1 MYVWLFFQWVN
12 GFITMIIS
20 KLEQKDVHRGKF
32 IMNSDPRISA
42 LSQISLDKM
51 TNLALGRLKFN
62 TAKLSSVRISFVIS
76 CLDLISLD

>member
-1 MYVWLFFQWVN
+1 
-12 GFITMIIS
+12 MIIS
-20 KLEQKDVHRGKF
+20 KLEQKDVHREKF

-51 TNLALGRLKFN
+51 TNLALGQLKFN
-62 TAKLSSVRISFVIS
+62 TAKLSLVGISFVIS